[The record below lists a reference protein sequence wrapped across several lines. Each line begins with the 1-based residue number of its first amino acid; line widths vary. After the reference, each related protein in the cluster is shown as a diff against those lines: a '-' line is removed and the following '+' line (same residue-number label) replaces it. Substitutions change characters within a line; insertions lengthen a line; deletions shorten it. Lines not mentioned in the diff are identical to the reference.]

1 MDMSNLEKN
10 LYPLRRRK
18 MSIIIGSG
26 YCFLQTTLC
35 NSRKSLTQQTLPSF
49 LGVINV
55 GDAHS
60 LEPCGD
66 KTPISTK

>member
-1 MDMSNLEKN
+1 MSNFVKN

-18 MSIIIGSG
+18 MSMIIGSG
-26 YCFLQTTLC
+26 YCFLRTASF
-35 NSRKSLTQQTLPSF
+35 NSCKSLTQRTLPSF

-60 LEPCGD
+60 LAPCGD
-66 KTPISTK
+66 HTPISTK